1 MQIQPSIHLL
11 STNFSVMAN
20 ETPLHYKFRDLKV
33 FGSTEWLANNEKK
46 YRQVYDESECTFIYC
61 ELSFFNKL
69 FDEGEWTLQVQL
81 KCISLAD
88 ESIICNLSA
97 ERPVGKDE
105 NIVFIR
111 EGWGVKS
118 PGSFWRKGTYKWEA
132 WIDGQIV
139 SEKQFHIVDIGR
151 VTETVN
157 PYFQIT
163 GVRLYEGPDGNI
175 PKADRHY
182 LSMFDA
188 KETRYVWL
196 EMIGKNLVKDPEH
209 WPCELQFFFNTN
221 TGQLKGTI
229 EKLIHVNQNENEF
242 EVTVGWG
249 SDQAGTWG
257 IDDYSI
263 SVVFMDQIIATIPF
277 EVGGQFIDETHPLL
291 PEIPVIPLVVENT
304 PLQEEKMEDVLQELD
319 ALIGLDS
326 IKKKV
331 REYTT
336 YLNFIKIRKEM
347 GFDDKEKINLHAVFT
362 GNPGTGKTTVAKMLG
377 RIYHDLGLLSKGHVM
392 EVDRGDLVAEYIGQ
406 TAPKTKEVIKKA
418 RGGILFIDE
427 AYALARKN
435 DDSKDFGKEAIEILL
450 KEMSDGDGDIAIIAA
465 GYPEEINGFLES
477 NPGMKSRFNMFY
489 DFPDYTPQELMQIA
503 DFTAEKRGI
512 VFSKPAREVLYK
524 KLVDAYR
531 DRDRMFG
538 NARYVN
544 TLIDESKMNM
554 GLRIMQTKDIKSLT
568 KEEISTI
575 LDMDIDKIFAGKQR
589 SLADIP
595 VDEDLLKQALNALH
609 NLIGLKTV
617 KHEIDELVK
626 LVRFYRE
633 IGKDVRQSF
642 SLHAVFTGN
651 PGTGKTTVARIL
663 AQIYKALGILERGNL
678 VECDRQALV
687 GGFVGQTAIKTGELL
702 NKAMGGVLF
711 IDEAYALSEGGENDF
726 GKEAIETILKRMEDH
741 RGDFI
746 VIVAGYTENMRNFLE
761 SNPGLRSRF
770 DREMHFEDYDAAQLY
785 EIGNKMLAGNAI
797 QANEDA
803 ATHLKKYFELLHANR
818 NAFFGNARTVRK
830 VIEEA
835 IKNQH
840 LRLAQLDSSSRDKDM
855 INQLLLEDVTE
866 FSLEIQPNPEK
877 RGIGFKQGS

>member
-1 MQIQPSIHLL
+1 MSKD
-11 STNFSVMAN
+11 
-20 ETPLHYKFRDLKV
+20 TPLHYKFRDLKV

-69 FDEGEWTLQVQL
+69 FDENEWNLQVQL
-81 KCISLAD
+81 KCINLAD

-97 ERPVGKDE
+97 DRPVKKEE

-118 PGSFWRKGTYKWEA
+118 PGSFWRKGSYRWEA
-132 WIDGQIV
+132 WIDGILV
-139 SEKQFHIVDIGR
+139 AEKAFYIVDIGR

-163 GVRLYEGPDGNI
+163 GLRLYEGPDGNI
-175 PKADRHY
+175 PKPDRHY

-188 KETRYVWL
+188 LDTRYVWL
-196 EMIGKNLVKDPEH
+196 EMRIKNLVHDPET

-229 EKLIHVNQNENEF
+229 EKLIVVDKTEPELD
-242 EVTVGWG
+242 VTVGWG
-249 SDQAGTWG
+249 SDQRGTWS

-263 SVVFMDQIIATIPF
+263 SVVFMDQIIANVPF
-277 EVGGQFIDETHPLL
+277 EVGEHYLDEVVIVPKLDL
-291 PEIPVIPLVVENT
+291 FSEPEIPVEPAPVAVPE
-304 PLQEEKMEDVLQELD
+304 QKMEDVLQELD

-331 REYTT
+331 KEYTT

-465 GYPEEINGFLES
+465 GYPEEITSFLES
-477 NPGMKSRFNMFY
+477 NPGMKSRFNMYY

-503 DFTAEKRGI
+503 EFTAQKRGV
-512 VFSKPAREVLYK
+512 VFSKIAREVLYK

-554 GLRIMQTKDIKSLT
+554 GLRIMQTKDVKSLT
-568 KEEISTI
+568 KEDISTI
-575 LDMDIDKIFAGKQR
+575 LEYDIDKIFAGKQR
-589 SLADIP
+589 NPADIP

-609 NLIGLKTV
+609 NLIGLESV

-633 IGKDVRQSF
+633 IGKDVRQTF

-687 GGFVGQTAIKTGELL
+687 GGFVGQTALKTGEIL

-711 IDEAYALSEGGENDF
+711 IDEAYSLSEGGENDF
-726 GKEAIETILKRMEDH
+726 GKEAIETILKRMEDF

-746 VIVAGYTENMRNFLE
+746 VIVAGYTENMKNFLE

-770 DREMHFEDYDAAQLY
+770 DREMHFEDYNAAQLF

-797 QANEDA
+797 HADEA
-803 ATHLKKYFELLHANR
+803 ASNHLKQYFEILHSNR
-818 NAFFGNARTVRK
+818 NTYFGNARTVRK

-840 LRLAQLDSSSRDKDM
+840 LRLAQIDSAARDKDM

-866 FSLEIQPNPEK
+866 FKLDAPQNPEK